1 MLYTKLIKIRLTCSV
16 KTNVPS
22 CDTISNSEMY
32 LYYGKYQVCRRQIQ
46 EADFVM
52 KYQVLIDLEQKE
64 KDNTSPV

>member
-1 MLYTKLIKIRLTCSV
+1 MMYTKLIKITLTCSV

-32 LYYGKYQVCRRQIQ
+32 LFFGKYPVCRRQIQ

-52 KYQVLIDLEQKE
+52 KNQVLIDLEQKE